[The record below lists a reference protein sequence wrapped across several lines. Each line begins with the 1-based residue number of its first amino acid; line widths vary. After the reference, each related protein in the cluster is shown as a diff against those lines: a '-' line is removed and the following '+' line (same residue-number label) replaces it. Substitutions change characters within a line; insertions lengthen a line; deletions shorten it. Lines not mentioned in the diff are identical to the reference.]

1 MNKFLSV
8 AAALI
13 GMAVILATSGT
24 ARAGEAAPTPIA
36 VFDFTLID
44 TSPAPPSAAELA
56 RLKALDGQ
64 LRERLAGSGRYRVL
78 ETASLREKLAKQPDI
93 MRCNG
98 CELPLAQ
105 GLGAREVAYGWVQKV
120 SDLILN
126 INLVIEDVSSGRKR
140 AAGSVD
146 IRGNTDESWRRGLD
160 YLLEE
165 HILTATP

>member
-1 MNKFLSV
+1 VNKFLSA

-13 GMAVILATSGT
+13 GMAAILATSGT
-24 ARAGEAAPTPIA
+24 ARAGGAAPTPIA

-56 RLKALDGQ
+56 RLKALDDQ
-64 LRERLAGSGRYRVL
+64 LRERLAQSGRYRVL

-105 GLGAREVAYGWVQKV
+105 GLGARELAYGWVQKV

-126 INLVIEDVSSGRKR
+126 INLVIEDVSSGQKR

-165 HILTATP
+165 RILTATP